1 MKKITTLL
9 ADDKKSRIL
18 IPLLTIAMSV
28 VVASIML
35 LMLGKNPIAAF
46 AGFLQGCGLLPK
58 PTYGNGKGMITDL
71 LSFLGIMAP
80 MLLASLGVAI
90 GMQTGLFNIGV
101 SGQMLSAGLIATV
114 VVGYSGMSAAVAKPV
129 ALLIGALVGCLL
141 GAFVGFLKYKFN
153 IHEVVSTIM
162 LNYIINYI
170 SGFYINAYIADP
182 ITRASK
188 VCSAASRLTVMGVEV
203 GGYKLNIPLGIVVAL
218 IGVVIVWFLL
228 EKTVMGFEL
237 KAVGKN
243 RDCARY
249 DGINVNKS
257 IVISMSLSGLFA
269 GLAGIAFYM
278 GYYNQIVPKTLS
290 SLGYDSIAVSLLGN
304 NSPFGCIFSS
314 FLITIFQSGSV
325 YMSSTTGVN
334 KEIAS
339 VIVGILLLFSA
350 CGGYIQYTA
359 KRKQEKYKAEAASRK
374 EVEKD
379 A

>member
-1 MKKITTLL
+1 
-9 ADDKKSRIL
+9 
-18 IPLLTIAMSV
+18 MSV

-35 LMLGKNPIAAF
+35 LLLGKNPLTAF
-46 AGFLQGCGLLPK
+46 AGFLQGCGFLPK
-58 PTYGNGKGMITDL
+58 ASYGGGKGMITDI

-80 MLLASLGVAI
+80 MLLASIGVAI

-101 SGQMLSAGLIATV
+101 SGQMLAAGLLATV
-114 VVGYSGMSAAVAKPV
+114 VVGYSGLSAVVAKPV
-129 ALLIGALVGCLL
+129 ALLIGAATGCIL

-162 LNYIINYI
+162 LNYIINYVC
-170 SGFYINAYIADP
+170 GFFINAYFADP
-182 ITRASK
+182 ITRCSK
-188 VCSAASRLTVMGVEV
+188 VCSSASRLTITGVKA
-203 GGYKLNIPLGIVVAL
+203 GGYKMDIPLGIIVAL
-218 IGVVIVWFLL
+218 ISVVVVWFIL

-243 RDCARY
+243 RECARY

-257 IVISMSLSGLFA
+257 IVLSMSLSGLFA
-269 GLAGIAFYM
+269 GLAGIALYM
-278 GYYNQIVPKTLS
+278 GYYNQIVPKDLS
-290 SLGYDSIAVSLLGN
+290 SIGYDSIAVSLLGN
-304 NSPFGCIFSS
+304 NSPFGCIFAS

-325 YMSSTTGVN
+325 YMSSITNVN

-350 CGGYIQYTA
+350 CGGYIKYVA
-359 KRKQEKYKAEAASRK
+359 KRKQEGYKTEESK
-374 EVEKD
+374 KGVKKD